1 MGTDAKS
8 SRVAW
13 VKPVAEAVLA
23 RAGIATPE
31 FVTLPQSLF
40 REAGAEQVLTA
51 IADHF
56 GLPVVVKPARGGS
69 ALGVTLVTRKED
81 LAHALVHCFAYG
93 DIAMIERAVT
103 GTELAVSVL
112 GEGETARAL
121 PGVEIVLRRPLRLRR
136 ALQPRQGRILCPR
149 SPERLLADAVAEA
162 ALAVAELGA

>member
-1 MGTDAKS
+1 MLNRCS
-8 SRVAW
+8 
-13 VKPVAEAVLA
+13 
-23 RAGIATPE
+23 
-31 FVTLPQSLF
+31 
-40 REAGAEQVLTA
+40 TA

-121 PGVEIVLRRPLRLRR
+121 PGVEIVCDGPYDYDARYNPGRVEYFAPARLSAAPGRRRCPGCARHSPR
-136 ALQPRQGRILCPR
+136 AG
-149 SPERLLADAVAEA
+149 A
-162 ALAVAELGA
+162 A